1 MVLRMKVGI
10 MTINSAHNYGCM
22 LQAWA
27 LQEYIEKQGINAE
40 IINYRL
46 PVIDRLYQP
55 INVNKKL
62 AKVKDKKKLRV
73 KFYLKFSEKGK
84 RASIKYKKFE
94 HFIANELH
102 TTRPFTSYEELKE
115 SGIGNEYDMLI
126 TGSDQVWNG
135 SITGGLNKAYFLDF
149 PTKPVKRI
157 SFASSIG
164 KSELHSFELEY
175 FERYLKNYNA
185 IAVREQS
192 AKDMLTPV
200 TDKPIDVVV
209 DPTLL
214 LEVEDYNKLKQ
225 PSPYKQGYIL
235 VHVINSDK
243 QLKPIVRQLSNI
255 TGLPI
260 VHNRPT
266 KKYANELGHYDDAGV
281 GEFLGLIEN
290 ASYIVTNSFHATVFA
305 IIYRRKFVTIPHGKY
320 PERMMHLLN
329 TMDLSQYLIE
339 RKDELPDVEEWD
351 VDYDAVHERWAQ
363 QREESQTIL
372 NKELSI

>member
-1 MVLRMKVGI
+1 MKVGI
-10 MTINSAHNYGCM
+10 ITINSAHNYGCM
-22 LQAWA
+22 LQAWG
-27 LQEYIEKQGINAE
+27 LQEYIEKQDIRAE

-55 INVNKKL
+55 INVNSKL
-62 AKVKDKKKLRV
+62 AKVKEKKKLRC
-73 KFYLKFSEKGK
+73 KLFLKFSEKGK
-84 RASIKYKKFE
+84 RATLKFNRFE
-94 HFIANELH
+94 NFIANELH
-102 TTRPFTSYEELKE
+102 TTRPFTNYEELKE
-115 SGIGNEYDMLI
+115 SGIGNEYDILV

-164 KSELHSFELEY
+164 KSELHSYELEY
-175 FERYLKNYNA
+175 FERYLKNFDSL
-185 IAVREQS
+185 AVREQS
-192 AKDMLTPV
+192 AKEMLTAV

-214 LEVEDYNKLKQ
+214 LEVEDYEKLKK

-243 QLKPIVRQLSNI
+243 QVKPIARELSKL

-260 VHNRPT
+260 VHNRPN
-266 KKYANELGHYDDAGV
+266 KKYRDELGHYDDAGV
-281 GEFLGLIEN
+281 EEFLGLIEN

-329 TMDLSQYLIE
+329 TMHLSQYLITK
-339 RKDELPDVEEWD
+339 KDELPDVEDWEI
-351 VDYDAVHERWAQ
+351 DYDKVHKRWAR
-363 QREESQTIL
+363 QRAESQKIL
-372 NKELSI
+372 NKELGLELS